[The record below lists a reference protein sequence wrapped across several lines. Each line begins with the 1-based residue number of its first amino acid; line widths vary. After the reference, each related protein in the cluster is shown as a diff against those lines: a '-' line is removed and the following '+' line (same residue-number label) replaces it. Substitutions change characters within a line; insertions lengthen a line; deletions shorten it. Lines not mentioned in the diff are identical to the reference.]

1 MVVVK
6 NICCV
11 GAGYVGG
18 PTCAVIAYKCHH
30 IKVTIVDLNQARIDA
45 WNSDKL
51 PIYEPGLEEVVFDRR
66 GKNLFFTTDVD
77 AAIQEADL
85 IFVSVNTPTKK
96 AGLGAGMAA
105 DLAYIEGATRRIAE
119 VATSSKIVVE
129 KSTVPCRTAESM
141 RTILEANST
150 GEIHFDILSNP
161 EFLAEGTAIK
171 DLFNPDRVLIG
182 ALQTPEGIAAQTALA
197 EVYTNW
203 VPEDRVITTNLWS
216 SELSKL
222 AANAMLAQRI
232 SSINA
237 LSAICEATG
246 ADVDEVAYACGR
258 DTRLGSKFLKASV
271 GFGGSCFQKDILNLV
286 YLSTQLNLPEVAEY
300 WKQVYTLNEY
310 QKKRFVKKIISTLF
324 NTITNKRIAVLG
336 FAFKKDTGDTRES
349 AAITL
354 IKDFIQEQAHVA
366 IYDPKVEHEQ
376 IYMDLTEPTVADSR
390 KQVEKSISICSSAYE
405 ACKDADAVVIVTE
418 WDEFKSDVL
427 DYQKIYDNMH
437 KPAFLFDG
445 RLLLDAAE
453 LRKIGFKVHI
463 IGKNELAGTA

>member
-1 MVVVK
+1 M
-6 NICCV
+6 
-11 GAGYVGG
+11 YV
-18 PTCAVIAYKCHH
+18 CWHFI
-30 IKVTIVDLNQARIDA
+30 N
-45 WNSDKL
+45 
-51 PIYEPGLEEVVFDRR
+51 
-66 GKNLFFTTDVD
+66 
-77 AAIQEADL
+77 
-85 IFVSVNTPTKK
+85 
-96 AGLGAGMAA
+96 
-105 DLAYIEGATRRIAE
+105 
-119 VATSSKIVVE
+119 
-129 KSTVPCRTAESM
+129 KSY
-141 RTILEANST
+141 
-150 GEIHFDILSNP
+150 
-161 EFLAEGTAIK
+161 
-171 DLFNPDRVLIG
+171 
-182 ALQTPEGIAAQTALA
+182 LQ
-197 EVYTNW
+197 
-203 VPEDRVITTNLWS
+203 
-216 SELSKL
+216 

-258 DTRLGSKFLKASV
+258 DSRLGSKFLKASV

-354 IKDFIQEQAHVA
+354 IKDFIQENAHVA

-376 IYMDLTEPTVADSR
+376 IYMDLTEPHVLDSR
-390 KQVEKSISICSSAYE
+390 KQVEKSIEICSSAYE

-418 WDEFKSDVL
+418 WDEFKSDAL
-427 DYQKIYDNMH
+427 DYQKIYENMH